1 MAIIEPVFIVHSEL
15 ADQRGENTSLKLCEV
30 IDAIIPGE
38 IYGSQLWN
46 GVWSIWIKSQEARS
60 KLTDIKTID
69 VDNVLIVL
77 HKHFPITKPPPNER
91 ITFRGLPFWVTHR

>member
-1 MAIIEPVFIVHSEL
+1 MLLS
-15 ADQRGENTSLKLCEV
+15 
-30 IDAIIPGE
+30 IIPGE

-60 KLTDIKTID
+60 KVTDIKTID
-69 VDNVLIVL
+69 VDNVSIVL

-91 ITFRGLPFWVTHR
+91 ITFRGLPFWVTDDDILMYVRSLPGVIVKSGVILD